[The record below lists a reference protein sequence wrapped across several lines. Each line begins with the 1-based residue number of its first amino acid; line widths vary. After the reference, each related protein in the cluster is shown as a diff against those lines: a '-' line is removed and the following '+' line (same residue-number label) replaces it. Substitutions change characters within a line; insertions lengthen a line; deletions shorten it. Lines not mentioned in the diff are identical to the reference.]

1 MEENIMKI
9 SFHMLGQFW
18 QQEEDQLTSAS
29 VPYQMVGLFDYK
41 NVLISNLH
49 YIWVSFL
56 AKLLLS
62 NRYGTPCSVLCHGK
76 LFGVQGLFCFQD
88 FRAVLCS
95 KWRAEGLASGL
106 KTQST
111 PRGTV
116 VCESAYLELSCVALS
131 HYRVSHYLPGNHRP
145 GHRLAAS
152 WGPPWW

>member
-9 SFHMLGQFW
+9 SFHILGQFW

-62 NRYGTPCSVLCHGK
+62 NRNGTPCSFLLAKK
-76 LFGVQGLFCFQD
+76 LKKFKKHIVAD
-88 FRAVLCS
+88 AN
-95 KWRAEGLASGL
+95 ASQKIQNFNKL
-106 KTQST
+106 
-111 PRGTV
+111 
-116 VCESAYLELSCVALS
+116 
-131 HYRVSHYLPGNHRP
+131 
-145 GHRLAAS
+145 
-152 WGPPWW
+152 